1 MNSTTPT
8 TAMIAVAIGSALLLG
23 CQSPA
28 GAKAA
33 KSGPRLP
40 VIYNLDLSQFYVG
53 TFGPVV
59 PETIDT
65 FVDAHAG
72 SMHVASDQ
80 PRATSGAVS
89 RARSELVTGPGHVAA
104 SRPSRSSTTV
114 VGRPLTA

>member
-1 MNSTTPT
+1 MVHHKHVHRTIMQAGEQVHEARGISAARHHCEDARPGGQQPM
-8 TAMIAVAIGSALLLG
+8 AAAVLVDA
-23 CQSPA
+23 
-28 GAKAA
+28 
-33 KSGPRLP
+33 
-40 VIYNLDLSQFYVG
+40 
-53 TFGPVV
+53 
-59 PETIDT
+59 